1 MKRISPIRLRASDP
15 ATLSELKQNLQD
27 TQEELTLA
35 YSAFDYASDPDLTDY
50 CIFTIHALQSRMNY
64 LVKQI
69 KEQESFAAAA
79 GGRRARWIQQ

>member
-1 MKRISPIRLRASDP
+1 MKRISPIRPNRSDSP
-15 ATLSELKQNLQD
+15 ALSALKQSLQD
-27 TQEELTLA
+27 TQAELSLA
-35 YSAFDYASDPDLTDY
+35 YSAFDYASDPDLTDS

-79 GGRRARWIQQ
+79 GGRRIRWM